1 MCYHAKFGRSRS
13 NDTSICVE
21 ICQKKN
27 GLPAS
32 CLSRSLKVIRTDMD
46 QLATYDYLLV
56 IHSNHG
62 HISYCYKINSNFG
75 QKSQICHTRTFD
87 APADGVPL
95 GIL

>member
-1 MCYHAKFGRSRS
+1 
-13 NDTSICVE
+13 
-21 ICQKKN
+21 
-27 GLPAS
+27 
-32 CLSRSLKVIRTDMD
+32 MD